1 MNSST
6 QLNLQSTPR
15 SSRLGRR
22 PGSGPAGRTALAA
35 VAGLA
40 LTFGLTA
47 CGGDDADPS
56 SDDVRT
62 ASDGSEFN
70 QADVDFATRMI
81 PHHAQAV
88 QMVVMAQG
96 RELDPEVASLM
107 EDIRDA
113 QVPEIET
120 MSDWLVT
127 WGEPVPETSL
137 DHANAGHDG
146 DGHGGDE
153 MDMSEMDDMPGMMDD
168 EQMDGLDRTQGSAFQ
183 EMWIEMMTEHHEGA
197 IEMAEAEV
205 EDGHNPEAIAMAEQ
219 IIESQTAEIET
230 MQGL

>member
-6 QLNLQSTPR
+6 QLNLQSNTR
-15 SSRLGRR
+15 SSRPGRR
-22 PGSGPAGRTALAA
+22 PGTGLVTRTGLVA

-56 SDDVRT
+56 ADDVRT

-127 WGEPVPETSL
+127 WDEPVPETSL
-137 DHANAGHDG
+137 DHANAGHG
-146 DGHGGDE
+146 DGHGAEE
-153 MDMSEMDDMPGMMDD
+153 MDMGEMGDMTGMMSTERMDD
-168 EQMDGLDRTQGSAFQ
+168 LDQAQGAAFQ

-205 EDGHNPEAIAMAEQ
+205 EDGHSPEATAMAEQ

>member
-6 QLNLQSTPR
+6 QLPLQSSPR
-15 SSRLGRR
+15 SHRPARR
-22 PGSGPAGRTALAA
+22 PGTGLVRRTGLVA

-56 SDDVRT
+56 ADSVST

-146 DGHGGDE
+146 DGHGGDG
-153 MDMSEMDDMPGMMDD
+153 MDMSEMGDMPGMMDD
-168 EQMDGLDRTQGSAFQ
+168 ERMDGLDRTQGSAFQ
-183 EMWIEMMTEHHEGA
+183 EMWTEMMIEHHEGA

-230 MQGL
+230 LQAL

>member
-1 MNSST
+1 MNIST
-6 QLNLQSTPR
+6 QPNLQSDPR
-15 SSRLGRR
+15 SHRPALRRGPGRVR
-22 PGSGPAGRTALAA
+22 RTGVVA
-35 VAGLA
+35 AGLV
-40 LTFGLTA
+40 LTLGLTA
-47 CGGDDADPS
+47 CGGDDTDPS
-56 SDDVRT
+56 SDAVST

-146 DGHGGDE
+146 DGHGGSG
-153 MDMSEMDDMPGMMDD
+153 MDMSEMGDMPGMMDD
-168 EQMDGLDRTQGSAFQ
+168 ERMDGLDLAQGGAFE
-183 EMWIEMMTEHHEGA
+183 EMWLEMMIEHHEGA

-205 EDGHNPEAIAMAEQ
+205 EDGHHTDAIALAED

-230 MQGL
+230 MRGL